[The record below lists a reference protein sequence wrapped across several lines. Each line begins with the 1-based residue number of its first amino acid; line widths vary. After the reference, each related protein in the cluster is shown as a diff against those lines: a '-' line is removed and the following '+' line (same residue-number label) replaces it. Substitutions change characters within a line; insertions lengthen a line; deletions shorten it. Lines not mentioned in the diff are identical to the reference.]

1 MIMKNT
7 VSDEL
12 VNKVFKLT
20 QALNMAKSIAKSIEQ
35 ENESLKQVL
44 SLLSNNSIKENSCNI
59 VSIR

>member
-20 QALNMAKSIAKSIEQ
+20 QALNMAKSIAKSIDQ

-44 SLLSNNSIKENSCNI
+44 LLLSDNSLKETLAT
-59 VSIR
+59 